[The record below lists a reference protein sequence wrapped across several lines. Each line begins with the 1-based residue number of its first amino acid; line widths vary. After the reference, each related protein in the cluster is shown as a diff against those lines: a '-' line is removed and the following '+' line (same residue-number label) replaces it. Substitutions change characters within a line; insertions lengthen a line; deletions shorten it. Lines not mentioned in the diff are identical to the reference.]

1 MAEIVLALNAGS
13 STLKY
18 ALYRMGEGVEDLL
31 ASSSFRTNGENAD
44 SLLARTLE
52 RLSEQRLPPPLAVG
66 HRVVHGG
73 QGFTAP
79 TLLDGRVLA
88 LLEKLVPLAP
98 LHLPPA
104 LALIRAALE
113 RCPSARHIA
122 CFDTAFHRTLP
133 PVARRLPLP
142 DELDAAGIRRY
153 GFHGLSYEYVL
164 SALGS
169 PAPERLIVAHLGSGA
184 SLAAIHQ
191 GRSIDTTMGLTP
203 TGGIP
208 MGTRTG
214 DLDPGILL
222 HLLRERRY
230 SADQLDHLLN
240 HEAGLKALAGSA
252 EVSELVAR
260 AGSGDAA
267 ALSALEVFAYAIK
280 KQIGAYFAALGG
292 LDCLV
297 FTGGIGEH
305 APLVRALAC
314 QGLVALG
321 IELDPTLNAQNASVI
336 SRSTSRCPVRTVA
349 TNEEL
354 VIARAG
360 YALWR
365 QAATA

>member
-1 MAEIVLALNAGS
+1 VTEIVLALNAGS

-18 ALYRMGEGVEDLL
+18 ALYRMGEGREELL
-31 ASSSFRTNGENAD
+31 ASSSLRTSSENAD
-44 SLLARTLE
+44 SLLSRALD
-52 RLSEQRLPPPLAVG
+52 RLSEQHLPPPTAVG

-73 QGFTAP
+73 ESFTAP
-79 TLLDGRVLA
+79 TLLDDSVLA

-113 RCPSARHIA
+113 RCPNARHVA
-122 CFDTAFHRTLP
+122 CFDTAFHHTLP
-133 PVARRLPLP
+133 SVARRLPIP
-142 DELDAAGIRRY
+142 NELDAAGIRRY

-164 SALGS
+164 SALGN
-169 PAPERLIVAHLGSGA
+169 PVPERLIVAHLGSGA

-214 DLDPGILL
+214 DLDPGVLL
-222 HLLRERRY
+222 HLLRERGY
-230 SADQLDHLLN
+230 STDQLDHLLN

-252 EVSELVAR
+252 EVSELLAR
-260 AGSGDAA
+260 ASSRDTA
-267 ALSALEVFAYAIK
+267 ALSALELFAYAIK

-297 FTGGIGEH
+297 FTGGIGEN

-314 QGLVALG
+314 QGLDALG
-321 IELDPTLNAQNASVI
+321 IELDPTLNARNASGI
-336 SRSTSRCPVRTVA
+336 SRSMSRCPVRIVA

-354 VIARAG
+354 VIARAA
-360 YALWR
+360 YALRR
-365 QAATA
+365 QTATV